1 MAAMLTY
8 FRLENEKKLSGR
20 KFEFDTV
27 EAKDIW
33 STISKKI
40 KKNGFIE
47 I

>member
-20 KFEFDTV
+20 MFEFDTV

-33 STISKKI
+33 STITRKI
-40 KKNGFIE
+40 KKNGYIE
-47 I
+47 V